1 MIRTARPGWISLL
14 AALSLTLASC
24 GHLTRSA
31 GGSSTAVVDLPKMAC
46 PPVEPRLTPQLC
58 THLAEK
64 PILNRD
70 LRQAYEDLLACMA
83 DANKNAREIREQQQ
97 ACEEQQ

>member
-1 MIRTARPGWISLL
+1 L

-24 GHLTRSA
+24 GRLTRSE
-31 GGSSTAVVDLPKMAC
+31 GDSSTAVVDLPKMTC

-58 THLAEK
+58 THLDKK

-70 LRQAYEDLLACMA
+70 LRQAYEELLACTA
-83 DANKNAREIREQQQ
+83 EANKNAREIREQQA
-97 ACEEQQ
+97 ACEQARP

>member
-1 MIRTARPGWISLL
+1 
-14 AALSLTLASC
+14 
-24 GHLTRSA
+24 
-31 GGSSTAVVDLPKMAC
+31 
-46 PPVEPRLTPQLC
+46 
-58 THLAEK
+58 LAEK